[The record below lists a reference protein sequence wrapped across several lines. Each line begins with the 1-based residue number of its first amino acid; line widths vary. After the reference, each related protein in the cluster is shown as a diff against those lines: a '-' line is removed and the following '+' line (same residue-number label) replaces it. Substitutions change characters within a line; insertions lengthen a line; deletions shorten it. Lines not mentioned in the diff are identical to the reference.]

1 MGPDAAGF
9 PSGPVLGPLL
19 AILSAIA
26 FALSNIFISRTSR
39 SGGDKGV
46 IFSVLVT
53 MAISALIWLAF
64 EASRTGMPET
74 RADWTAILWFALAG
88 ILAMVFGRS
97 LVFESIRRL
106 GVTRSTAVKRLNPF
120 FSVILAALL
129 LAEPVTTLD
138 VAGMAAIAAGFALLI
153 RDAVRRKGRLAVEHP
168 APLAYLFGVFGA
180 LAYAMAYI
188 LRKLGLDLMDTP
200 AFGTLVSV
208 VTGFAAFGA
217 MAVASARYRAYFGGI
232 FAHLDRWIVLAAIMV
247 SFGQIFLFAA
257 LAYEKVSTVVMIASL
272 EIFISILLSVLV
284 FRTERMPGPAVL
296 AAAGLAMTGVL
307 LVAAA

>member
-1 MGPDAAGF
+1 MAANSPAF
-9 PSGPVLGPLL
+9 LTGPVFGQLL
-19 AILSAIA
+19 AILSAMA

-53 MAISALIWLAF
+53 MGISAVIWLVL
-64 EASRTGMPET
+64 EASRTGMPAT
-74 RADWTAILWFALAG
+74 SADWTAIAWFALAG
-88 ILAMVFGRS
+88 VLAMVFGRS

-120 FSVILAALL
+120 FSVILAAFL
-129 LAEPVTTLD
+129 LAEPITALD
-138 VAGMAAIAAGFALLI
+138 AVGMTAIALGFALLI
-153 RDAVRRKGRLAVEHP
+153 REAIRRKGRLAVEHP

-188 LRKLGLDLMDTP
+188 LRKLGLDLMATP
-200 AFGTLVSV
+200 AFGTLVSA
-208 VTGFAAFGA
+208 VTGFAAFGVL
-217 MAVASARYRAYFGGI
+217 AVASPRYRTYFAGI
-232 FAHLDRWIVLAAIMV
+232 FAHLDRWIVLAAVMV
-247 SFGQIFLFAA
+247 SFGQILLFAA

-296 AAAGLAMTGVL
+296 IAAGLAMAGVL
-307 LVAAA
+307 LVAAS